1 MANNSTLSR
10 PYARALFEHSGG
22 WSSDLEKISLA
33 VRDSSVANLIDSPH
47 LSYQDKVKQ
56 FLALF
61 EGEIEPKSVNFLTV
75 LGESKRLFLLPDIEK
90 EYRALI
96 EGNEGKK
103 TVELFSPFVLS
114 PEQQDKI
121 TTSLKKRFGDN
132 LTVESGVDESLIG
145 GFLARSGD
153 DVLDA
158 SIKGKLEKLS
168 NQLT

>member
-10 PYARALFEHSGG
+10 PYAQALFEHSGD

-33 VRDSSVANLIDSPH
+33 VRDTTVANLIDSPH

-61 EGEIEPKSVNFLTV
+61 EGEIEPKTVNFLKV
-75 LGESKRLFLLPDIEK
+75 LGESKRLSLLPDIEK

-114 PEQQDKI
+114 DEQQEKI
-121 TTSLKKRFGDN
+121 TTSLKNRFGDN
-132 LTVESGVDESLIG
+132 LTVESGIDESLIG

-168 NQLT
+168 NKLT

>member
-10 PYARALFEHSGG
+10 PYAQALFEHSGD
-22 WSSDLEKISLA
+22 WSSDLKKISLA
-33 VRDSSVANLIDSPH
+33 VRDTTVADLIDSPH

-61 EGEIEPKSVNFLTV
+61 EGEIEPKTVNFLKV
-75 LGESKRLFLLPDIEK
+75 LGESKRLSLLPDIKK
-90 EYRALI
+90 EYSALI

>member
-10 PYARALFEHSGG
+10 PYAQALFEHSGD

-33 VRDSSVANLIDSPH
+33 VRDTTVANLIDSPH

-61 EGEIEPKSVNFLTV
+61 EGEIEPKTVNFLKV
-75 LGESKRLFLLPDIEK
+75 LGESKRLSLLPDIEK

-114 PEQQDKI
+114 DEQQEKI
-121 TTSLKKRFGDN
+121 TTSLKNRFGDN
-132 LTVESGVDESLIG
+132 LTVESGIDESLIG

>member
-10 PYARALFEHSGG
+10 PYAQALFEHSGD

-33 VRDSSVANLIDSPH
+33 VRDTTVANLIDSPH
-47 LSYQDKVKQ
+47 LSYQDKVKK

-61 EGEIEPKSVNFLTV
+61 EGEIEPKTVNFLKV
-75 LGESKRLFLLPDIEK
+75 LGESKRLSLLPDIKK
-90 EYRALI
+90 EYSALI

-114 PEQQDKI
+114 DEQQEKI
-121 TTSLKKRFGDN
+121 TTSLKNRFGNN
-132 LTVESGVDESLIG
+132 LTVESGIDESLIG

>member
-10 PYARALFEHSGG
+10 PYAQALFEHSGG

-33 VRDSSVANLIDSPH
+33 VRDTTVANLIDSPH

-75 LGESKRLFLLPDIEK
+75 LGESKRLSLLPDIEK

-96 EGNEGKK
+96 ESNEGKK

>member
-10 PYARALFEHSGG
+10 PYAQALFEHSGG

-33 VRDSSVANLIDSPH
+33 VRDSTVANLIDSPH

-61 EGEIEPKSVNFLTV
+61 EGEIEPKTVNFLKV
-75 LGESKRLFLLPDIEK
+75 LGESKRLSLLPDIEK
-90 EYRALI
+90 EYSALI

-114 PEQQDKI
+114 DEQQEKI
-121 TTSLKKRFGDN
+121 TTSLKNRFGDN

>member
-10 PYARALFEHSGG
+10 PYAQALFEHSGD

-33 VRDSSVANLIDSPH
+33 VRDTTVANLIDSPH

-61 EGEIEPKSVNFLTV
+61 EGEIEPKTVNFLKV
-75 LGESKRLFLLPDIEK
+75 LGESKRLSLLPDIEK

-114 PEQQDKI
+114 DEQQEKI
-121 TTSLKKRFGDN
+121 TTSLKNRFGNN
-132 LTVESGVDESLIG
+132 LTVESGIDESLIG

>member
-10 PYARALFEHSGG
+10 PYAQALFEHSGD

-33 VRDSSVANLIDSPH
+33 VRDTTVADLIDSPH

-61 EGEIEPKSVNFLTV
+61 EGEIEPKTVNFLKV
-75 LGESKRLFLLPDIEK
+75 LGESKRLSLLPDIEK

-114 PEQQDKI
+114 DEQQEKI
-121 TTSLKKRFGDN
+121 TTSLKNRFGDN
-132 LTVESGVDESLIG
+132 LTVESGIDESLIG

>member
-10 PYARALFEHSGG
+10 PYAQALFEHSGD

-33 VRDSSVANLIDSPH
+33 VRDTTVADLIDSPH

-61 EGEIEPKSVNFLTV
+61 EGEIEPKTVNFLKV
-75 LGESKRLFLLPDIEK
+75 LGESKRLSLLPDIKK
-90 EYRALI
+90 EYSALI

-114 PEQQDKI
+114 DEQQEKI
-121 TTSLKKRFGDN
+121 TTSLKNRFGDN
-132 LTVESGVDESLIG
+132 LTVESGIDESLIG

>member
-10 PYARALFEHSGG
+10 PYAQALFEHSGG

-33 VRDSSVANLIDSPH
+33 VRDTTVANLIDSPH

-61 EGEIEPKSVNFLTV
+61 EGEIEPKSVNFLIV
-75 LGESKRLFLLPDIEK
+75 LGESKRLSLLPDIEK

>member
-10 PYARALFEHSGG
+10 PYAQALFEHSGD

-33 VRDSSVANLIDSPH
+33 VRDTTVANLIDSPH

-61 EGEIEPKSVNFLTV
+61 EGEIEPKTVNFLKV
-75 LGESKRLFLLPDIEK
+75 LGESKRLSLLPDIKK
-90 EYRALI
+90 EYSALI

-114 PEQQDKI
+114 DEQQEKI
-121 TTSLKKRFGDN
+121 TTSLKNRFGDN
-132 LTVESGVDESLIG
+132 LTVESGIDESLIG